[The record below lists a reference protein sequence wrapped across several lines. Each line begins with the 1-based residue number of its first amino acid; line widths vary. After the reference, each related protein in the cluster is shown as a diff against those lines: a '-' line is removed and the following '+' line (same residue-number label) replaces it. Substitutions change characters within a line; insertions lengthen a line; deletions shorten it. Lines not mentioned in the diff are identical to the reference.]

1 MLHIPVSPDKLL
13 SDLVIVMDQSDVEYA
28 AIMKE
33 LKTEIFDNRCRQERL
48 REHLWNLQKKE
59 SILEERSDQKGELCS
74 NHGHQ
79 EKLREQLEGLEKRL
93 RMVEATATVEEYL
106 QNEADEVSCVWCQP
120 TYSTDSCIADTVCAC
135 VT

>member
-1 MLHIPVSPDKLL
+1 MLHIPSPPDKLL

-59 SILEERSDQKGELCS
+59 SILEERSDQKEELCS

-79 EKLREQLEGLEKRL
+79 GQLREQLGELEKRL
-93 RMVEATATVEEYL
+93 RMVEATASVEEYW
-106 QNEADEVSCVWCQP
+106 QYKADEVGYVWCQP
-120 TYSTDSCIADTVCAC
+120 TYRTVSCIADSVCAC